1 MSLASFV
8 SWRDSLYI
16 MPGPPPAADA
26 LELGSLV
33 KVKRSGL
40 WLYGVVKDIKADTHP
55 GFVAVEMV
63 GQDRRAF
70 GLQMYVCYIYY
81 NVFLCLV

>member
-1 MSLASFV
+1 
-8 SWRDSLYI
+8 
-16 MPGPPPAADA
+16 MPGPPPAPDA

-33 KVKRSGL
+33 KVKHSGL

-63 GQDRRAF
+63 SKTCLWFAD
-70 GLQMYVCYIYY
+70 VCVLHI
-81 NVFLCLV
+81 L